1 MVKYVAM
8 LLAVASL
15 LVVADLAEA
24 GRRRGGCPGGVCYT
38 GGYSG
43 GCPGGV
49 CAVPVAPKAIEAAP
63 AKGEVPAPP
72 APAAAAPAAQPAV
85 AVATTQSA
93 VRYTNTG
100 RRWFNRR

>member
-15 LVVADLAEA
+15 LVVADSAEA
-24 GRRRGGCPGGVCYT
+24 GRRRGGCPGGTCYT

-49 CAVPVAPKAIEAAP
+49 CAVPVATKAIEAVP
-63 AKGEVPAPP
+63 AKGDVAPP
-72 APAAAAPAAQPAV
+72 APAAAAPATQPAV

-93 VRYTNTG
+93 VRYSNTG